1 MTAIEFLKTKD
12 PNFSLLTDT
21 NQSHSLMGW
30 IKIMEEYAQHQ
41 VKNFDLADVGER
53 TEVRVKHWNED
64 SDEIEYGTLINEV
77 NGSYLV
83 LPDDHIAIKLRWPK
97 HECELIQ

>member
-1 MTAIEFLKTKD
+1 MIIEKIDKT
-12 PNFSLLTDT
+12 TD
-21 NQSHSLMGW
+21 NGAFEMAFRDGNWNLNPEEILW
-30 IKIMEEYAQHQ
+30 LFKALIKRHNEMVEL
-41 VKNFDLADVGER
+41 VNDLPIADVGER

-83 LPDDHIAIKLRWPK
+83 LPDDHLAS
-97 HECELIQ
+97 